1 MTRGEKYEGGLVLPD
16 VNKERLEHHSHS
28 CCRTNLNAVLKR
40 NYLLNTPVD
49 NGVWRSEPKK

>member
-1 MTRGEKYEGGLVLPD
+1 MLPD